1 MKPKNFP
8 GRKYLRQVRASR
20 TPDHKYDPLTDDES
34 QKLSRALAVRTK
46 KYRGTR

>member
-8 GRKYLRQVRASR
+8 GRKLLRQLRASR
-20 TPDHKYDPLTDDES
+20 PPEHKYDDLTDDETK
-34 QKLSRALAVRTK
+34 KLSRALAVRTK